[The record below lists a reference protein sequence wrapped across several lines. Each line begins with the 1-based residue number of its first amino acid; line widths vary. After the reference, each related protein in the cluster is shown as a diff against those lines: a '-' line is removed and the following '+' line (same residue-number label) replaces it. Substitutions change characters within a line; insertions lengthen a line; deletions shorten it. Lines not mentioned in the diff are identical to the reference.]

1 MLTTKLPVI
10 RQFAMQRLLAN
21 SNKVAVN
28 GINELIKTSSSKSEL
43 MQARSYFSLHSCIK
57 NNPNIRNDGR
67 LPEIR
72 LPSNDLF
79 PQTLFK
85 TNKAELVP
93 VRFKGSYFAKST
105 SQSDLWKAM
114 TSFSNQGK
122 KRGRAKGGMK
132 VKNLNIGQ
140 KLGWGRAKMRFPGL
154 TNPNRRGENL
164 SIEKVSDAEH
174 QQYLEKVI
182 ETQQNAAMRRSR
194 FKAKP
199 LERGWAGGNPSGKKF
214 GAPIATNPD
223 LKFNNFESILVQYQ
237 GTVKMTGQ
245 FGRTRGV
252 RLLMCTG
259 NKNGTIGYAHTQ
271 EAFGRGMYIYTR
283 AANRAG
289 LRLFTIPRYENRT
302 VYHDFFSNFG
312 QTRVMVLQKPN
323 GYGVKAHRL
332 IKSVCEL
339 AGIKDLA
346 VKVEGSMNYNHLLK
360 AFLLGLLRQ
369 RTHQELANEM
379 RLHLVEFRPE
389 VHNFP
394 KVVASPE
401 DGYVRT
407 KEEIRPDETLD
418 FQVISFD
425 GNKPLF
431 KPKPRPFYERLPS
444 WQQRLKKVKPQEHHF
459 QSRIEML
466 VEHGREQSQ
475 YTDLF
480 PECKSVTEQT
490 IEWGHKK
497 NRERRNSDL

>member
-1 MLTTKLPVI
+1 MLSTKLPVI

-28 GINELIKTSSSKSEL
+28 GTNELIKIFTSKSEL
-43 MQARSYFSLHSCIK
+43 MQARSYFSLHSCVK
-57 NNPNIRNDGR
+57 NNPNIRNDGQ

-85 TNKAELVP
+85 TNTAEFVP

-174 QQYLEKVI
+174 QQYLENVI
-182 ETQQNAAMRRSR
+182 QTQQNVATRRSR
-194 FKAKP
+194 FKEKP
-199 LERGWAGGNPSGKKF
+199 LARGWAGGNPAGKKF
-214 GAPIATNPD
+214 GAPNATNSD
-223 LKFNNFESILVQYQ
+223 LKFDNFESILVQYQ

-271 EAFGRGMYIYTR
+271 EAFGRGPYVYTR
-283 AANRAG
+283 AVNKAG
-289 LRLFTIPRYENRT
+289 LRLFTVPRYENRT
-302 VYHDFFSNFG
+302 VFHDFFSNFG

-339 AGIKDLA
+339 IGIKDLA

-425 GNKPLF
+425 GNKPLL
-431 KPKPRPFYERLPS
+431 KPKPRPFFERLPS

-475 YTDLF
+475 YTDVF
-480 PECKSVTEQT
+480 PECKSVTDQT
-490 IEWGHKK
+490 IEWGIKK
-497 NRERRNSDL
+497 NKERRNNDV